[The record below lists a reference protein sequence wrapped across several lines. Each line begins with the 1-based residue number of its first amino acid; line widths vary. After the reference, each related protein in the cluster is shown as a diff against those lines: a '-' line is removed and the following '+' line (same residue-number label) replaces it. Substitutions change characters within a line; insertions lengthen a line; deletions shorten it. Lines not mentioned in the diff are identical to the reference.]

1 MTEEKD
7 TILIVD
13 DSPTNLDVLFDYL
26 RDSGFK
32 VLVAEDGEGAL
43 QRAGYAQPD
52 IILLDVLMPGL
63 DGFETCRRL
72 KGNEETKD
80 IPVIFMTALSD
91 TVDKLKGFEAGAVDY
106 VTKPVEVAEVLAR
119 VRTHLTLRNLQKQ
132 LQIVNDTLT
141 EKVQAL
147 DRANVEL
154 QKRNVELQEALNT
167 IKTLSGFV
175 PICAWCHKK
184 IQDEEGQW
192 IRLEIYIEEHS
203 EARFTHG
210 ICPDCAKKSK
220 EEVSFLHR

>member
-1 MTEEKD
+1 
-7 TILIVD
+7 
-13 DSPTNLDVLFDYL
+13 
-26 RDSGFK
+26 
-32 VLVAEDGEGAL
+32 VAENGEGAL

-52 IILLDVLMPGL
+52 IILLDVLMPGM

-72 KGNEETKD
+72 KENEETKA

-91 TVDKLKGFEAGAVDY
+91 TVDKVKGFEAGAVDY
-106 VTKPVEVAEVLAR
+106 VTKPVEVEEVLAR
-119 VRTHLTLRNLQKQ
+119 IQTHLTLRNLQKQ
-132 LQIVNDTLT
+132 LQTTNDTLA
-141 EKVQAL
+141 EKVRAL

-154 QKRNVELQEALNT
+154 QKRNMELQEALNT
-167 IKTLSGFV
+167 IRTLSGFV

-192 IRLEIYIEEHS
+192 IRLELFIEEHS

-220 EEVSFLHR
+220 EEVSYLHK

>member
-13 DSPTNLDVLFDYL
+13 DSPTNLGVLFDYL
-26 RDSGFK
+26 RNSGFK

-43 QRAGYAQPD
+43 QRAGYARPD

-72 KGNEETKD
+72 KANEETKN

-119 VRTHLTLRNLQKQ
+119 IRTHLTLRNLQKQ
-132 LQIVNDTLT
+132 LQTANNTLT
-141 EKVQAL
+141 EKLQEL
-147 DRANVEL
+147 DRTNVEL
-154 QKRNVELQEALNT
+154 QRRNTELQEALNT

-192 IRLEIYIEEHS
+192 IRLELYIEEHS

-210 ICPDCAKKSK
+210 ICPDCVRKSK
-220 EEVSFLHR
+220 DEVSSLHK

>member
-1 MTEEKD
+1 MIKE

-13 DSPTNLDVLFDYL
+13 DSPTNLGVLFDYL
-26 RDSGFK
+26 RNSGFK
-32 VLVAEDGEGAL
+32 VLVTEDGEGAL
-43 QRAGYAQPD
+43 QRASYAQPD

-72 KGNEETKD
+72 KENEETKD
-80 IPVIFMTALSD
+80 IPIIFMTALSD

-132 LQIVNDTLT
+132 LQIANDTLT

-154 QKRNVELQEALNT
+154 QKRNVELQEALDT

>member
-13 DSPTNLDVLFDYL
+13 DSPTNLGVLFDYL
-26 RDSGFK
+26 RNSGFK

-43 QRAGYAQPD
+43 QRADYARPD

-72 KGNEETKD
+72 KENKETKN

-119 VRTHLTLRNLQKQ
+119 IRTHLTLRNLQKQ
-132 LQIVNDTLT
+132 LQIANDTLT
-141 EKVQAL
+141 EKLQEL
-147 DRANVEL
+147 DRTNVEL
-154 QKRNVELQEALNT
+154 QRRNTELQEALNT
-167 IKTLSGFV
+167 IRTLSGFV

-184 IQDEEGQW
+184 IQDEAGQW
-192 IRLEIYIEEHS
+192 IRLESYIEEHS

-210 ICPDCAKKSK
+210 ICPDCAKKSM
-220 EEVSFLHR
+220 EEVSYLHK

>member
-1 MTEEKD
+1 MTEEKE

-13 DSPTNLDVLFDYL
+13 DSPTNLGVLFDYL
-26 RDSGFK
+26 RNSGFK

-63 DGFETCRRL
+63 DGLETCRRL
-72 KGNEETKD
+72 KENEKTKD

-91 TVDKLKGFEAGAVDY
+91 TVDKVKGFESGAVDY
-106 VTKPVEVAEVLAR
+106 VTKPVEVEEVLAR
-119 VRTHLTLRNLQKQ
+119 IQTHLTLRNLQKQ
-132 LQIVNDTLT
+132 LQIANDTLT

-147 DRANVEL
+147 DQANAEL
-154 QKRNVELQEALNT
+154 QKRNRELHEALDT

-175 PICAWCHKK
+175 PICAWCHKR
-184 IQDEEGQW
+184 IQDEEGHW
-192 IRLEIYIEEHS
+192 IRLEAYIEEHS

-210 ICPDCAKKSK
+210 ICPDCAKRSK
-220 EEVSFLHR
+220 EEVSYLHG